1 MSDVI
6 IVALITGG
14 LGLLGNVITNANNQ
28 KVINAKIDSN
38 IEFVNHKI
46 DELNKK
52 MDKHNNTIERTYHVE
67 EELKILKTKVEMYH
81 KT

>member
-38 IEFVNHKI
+38 IEFVNHRI
-46 DELNKK
+46 DELIKK
-52 MDKHNNTIERTYHVE
+52 MDKHNNTVERTYRVE
-67 EELKILKTKVEMYH
+67 EELNILKTRVEMYH
-81 KT
+81 K

>member
-6 IVALITGG
+6 VVALITGG

-38 IEFVNHKI
+38 IEFVNHRI
-46 DELNKK
+46 DELIKI
-52 MDKHNNTIERTYHVE
+52 MDKYNNFIERTYLVE
-67 EELKILKTKVEMYH
+67 ERLQILNTKVEMYH
-81 KT
+81 K